1 MSSSDDR
8 SSALGDFKE
17 KLRRLAEDE
26 HVDFAE
32 LFPPDFMMRHTA
44 YAALEDM
51 LEASG
56 LLARTPEDAVTTL
69 HSEGWDTFVSQATE
83 FESWPEMQR
92 AAAAE
97 WNAARNAG

>member
-1 MSSSDDR
+1 MDDFQHR
-8 SSALGDFKE
+8 
-17 KLRRLAEDE
+17 LRQLAEAE

-32 LFPPDFMMRHTA
+32 LFPPAFMERHTA

-56 LLARTPEDAVTTL
+56 LLGHTAAEAAATL
-69 HSEGWDTFVSQATE
+69 HSEGWDTFVSQTTE
-83 FESWPEMQR
+83 FESWDEMQR

-97 WNAARNAG
+97 WQAGRPRG